1 MSKDYE
7 RYHGI
12 VIRSLVTHLPEGVH
26 IQCKDIHGIA
36 NCFQINQNTGLLIKH
51 SSSRRSPW
59 VFSFTGDNLA
69 ELELLSGES
78 PKATFVALVCGWDGF
93 LILSEAEL
101 KDLADRKNVESSL
114 SIHVKRGKH
123 KMYSVGGRKKLK
135 RQKQKG
141 FSQDFFQCLE
151 N

>member
-7 RYHGI
+7 KYHGT
-12 VIRSLVTHLPEGVH
+12 VIRSLVTHLPKGAH

-36 NCFQINQNTGLLIKH
+36 NCFQVNQTIGLLIKH
-51 SSSRRSPW
+51 SSKRLTPW
-59 VFSFTGDNLA
+59 IFSFTEDNLA
-69 ELELLSGES
+69 ELQLLSELS
-78 PKATFVALVCGWDGF
+78 KATFVALVCGWDGF

-101 KDLADRKNVESSL
+101 EELADRKNAESSL
-114 SIHVKRGKH
+114 SIHVKRGKR